1 MKTIFCLAS
10 FFKGEEFLR
19 SAKREGNRV
28 FLLTSENLKQK
39 SWPKDSVDE
48 FFYMLQNAEGDWNGQ
63 DMVDG
68 FAFLSRTH
76 QIDAIVALDDFDVER
91 AALLR
96 EEFRIPGMGQTTA
109 RLFRD
114 KLAMRIQ
121 AGDQGIP
128 VPDFTALFNDV
139 QINEFLDRTSP
150 PWMIKP
156 RGEASA
162 IGIYKVHTK
171 DEFWQKVH
179 DLGELR
185 PQYLGEC
192 FLEGDVYHVDALSFQ
207 GKIVFHS
214 ASQYLDTPFKVA
226 HGGGIFR
233 SITLTPQSTEAK
245 ALLKVTTKLMVTFG
259 MQNSAS
265 HSEFLKNKADGKFY
279 LIETS
284 SRVGGAHLADMVE
297 ASTGVNLWREWAR
310 MESAVINKIPYLVSP
325 SGFRHAGIVITLS
338 KYKDTDSSFL
348 NHPSIVWRL
357 DKEHHVGFIAVT
369 DTRDE
374 LLQVVNHYTEII
386 QRDYSATVP
395 IRNKAQH

>member
-1 MKTIFCLAS
+1 M
-10 FFKGEEFLR
+10 R
-19 SAKREGNRV
+19 SAKKEGNRI
-28 FLLTSENLKQK
+28 FLLTSENLKGK
-39 SWPKDSVDE
+39 PWPKESIDD
-48 FFYMLQNAEGDWNGQ
+48 FFYLPQNSEGDWNEQ

-68 FAFLSRTH
+68 FAFLSQTH

-121 AGDQGIP
+121 AKDQGIP

-139 QINEFLDRTSP
+139 KINDFLDRTTP

-162 IGIYKVHTK
+162 IGIYKVHSR

-179 DLGELR
+179 ELGSLR
-185 PQYLGEC
+185 PKYLGEC
-192 FLEGDVYHVDALSFQ
+192 FLDGDVYHVDAISYQ
-207 GKIVFHS
+207 GKIVVQS
-214 ASQYLDTPFKVA
+214 ASQYLDTPFRVA

-233 SITLTPQSTEAK
+233 SMTLNPNSPEAK
-245 ALLKVTTKLMVTFG
+245 ALLKVTSQLMVTFG

-284 SRVGGAHLADMVE
+284 SRVGGAHLAEMIE
-297 ASTGVNLWREWAR
+297 ASTGVNLWREWGL
-310 MESAVINKIPYLVSP
+310 MESAVVNKIPYQASP
-325 SGFRHAGIVITLS
+325 SIFKPAAIVITLS
-338 KYKDTDSSFL
+338 KHRDTDSSFL

-357 DKEHHVGFIAVT
+357 NKEHHVGFIAVA
-369 DTRDE
+369 DTEED

-386 QRDYSATVP
+386 QRDYSTSVP
-395 IRNKAQH
+395 IGNKSQH